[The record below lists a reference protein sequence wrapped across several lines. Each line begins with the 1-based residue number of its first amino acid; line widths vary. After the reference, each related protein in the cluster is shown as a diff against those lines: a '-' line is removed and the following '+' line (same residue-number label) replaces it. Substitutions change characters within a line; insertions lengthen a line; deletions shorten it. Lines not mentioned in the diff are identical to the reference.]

1 MGNSVSWRRIRPRAA
16 ALLSCALA
24 ILFASCLGRDRAER
38 DVPLVELAVLDTF
51 PRSQDSEQSDLI
63 WQGADVETGPDGR
76 VYVADA
82 GAGQVHVFDPAGGHL
97 GSFGRKGQG
106 PGEFTF
112 PHALAVTAGRIF
124 VKDRGGLIKFFDA
137 QWRYRSQLRQALP
150 FAGFAARD
158 DRTIYACRLFPVD
171 PERREEAL
179 DDPAIMVLNEAG
191 AIVGSFGKPVPRVK
205 DMNILNMARV
215 ALHESGGVYVAYE
228 YVPLI
233 RKYSSSG
240 QLLKENEL
248 PYDFIAEYRKENERT
263 YGTSSYYM
271 ICPDIKSDR
280 GRVFVMCLDRSI
292 VRFLEM
298 DQDLGLRRIYRLDLA
313 TIGENIRS
321 RSFAL
326 GAKDGQRRFYL
337 LDGGDLR
344 NLVYVAGPR

>member
-1 MGNSVSWRRIRPRAA
+1 MGNSVSWRRIRPRAV

-24 ILFASCLGRDRAER
+24 ILFATCLRRDREWR
-38 DVPLVELAVLDTF
+38 NVPLVELAILDTF
-51 PRSQDSEQSDLI
+51 PHSQDSEQSERI
-63 WQGADVETGPDGR
+63 WQGVDIETEPDGR

-82 GAGQVHVFDPAGGHL
+82 GSAQVHAFDPAGGYL

-112 PHALAVTAGRIF
+112 PHALAVTPGRIF

-158 DRTIYACRLFPVD
+158 DRTLYACRLFPVD

-179 DDPAIMVLNEAG
+179 DDPAIMVLDEAG
-191 AIVGSFGKPVPRVK
+191 AIVGSFGKPVPLVK
-205 DMNILNMARV
+205 DMNILNMAHV
-215 ALHESGGVYVAYE
+215 ALDESGGIYVAYE
-228 YVPLI
+228 YIPLI

-263 YGTSSYYM
+263 YGTSSYYR
-271 ICPDIKSDR
+271 ICPDIKSDG

-313 TIGENIRS
+313 PLGENIRS
-321 RSFAL
+321 HSFAL
-326 GAKDGQRRFYL
+326 GVKDGQRRFYL